1 MTEEFRGLY
10 GIVTTS
16 LGQPNLPAVYVPHPI
31 VSVPNPVM
39 RERAEPVMSA
49 IVEIATEARHGGAG
63 ARPSAGGTEARHG
76 GAGARPSAGGF
87 GGPFEAPQ
95 EMTERLTVEDDL
107 QAIFDRFT
115 SEGWTD
121 GLPIVPPTPER
132 VAQMLAY
139 CDLEPSASLGP
150 MPPRWAHATIAKLA
164 VNSVMAGCRPEYFP
178 VIVTAVKAIL
188 EKRFNLYGIQGTT
201 NPATPV
207 LIVNGPIAREIG
219 INARG
224 NLFGPG
230 FQANATIGR
239 AIRLIMT
246 TIGGGVPQQADK
258 STLGNPAK
266 YTCCFA
272 ENEAD
277 SPWAPLHVERGF
289 EAATSTV
296 TAFGGA
302 APANIIEKSKT
313 AGEMLATIA
322 RAMAVPG
329 SNNMFMS
336 QEMLLVLGPEHAS
349 IAARQSF
356 DKARVRQTLFEH
368 ARIPFE
374 QMGQGNADVLAVW
387 RSNCIEEADGRR
399 TLRIAEKPEDIVIV
413 VAGGAGN
420 HSASIPGWYSRSVT
434 LPITRAD
441 GAPVRSVAELTKR

>member
-1 MTEEFRGLY
+1 LY

-16 LGQPNLPAVYVPHPI
+16 LGQPSLPAVYVPHPI
-31 VSVPNPVM
+31 VSVPHPEM
-39 RERAEPVMSA
+39 RARAEPVMAA
-49 IVEIATEARHGGAG
+49 IVESTTEIG
-63 ARPSAGGTEARHG
+63 ARANGGTGRHTAAGSDRPAAGGRI
-76 GAGARPSAGGF
+76 
-87 GGPFEAPQ
+87 
-95 EMTERLTVEDDL
+95 TVDDDPE
-107 QAIFDRFT
+107 AIFERFT
-115 SEGWTD
+115 SAGWTD
-121 GLPIVPPTPER
+121 GLPFVPPTEDR
-132 VAQMLAY
+132 VAQMLAQS
-139 CDLEPSASLGP
+139 DLDPSLSLGP
-150 MPPRWAHATIAKLA
+150 MPPRWGEATIAALA
-164 VNSVMAGCRPEYFP
+164 VNAVMAGCTPPYFP
-178 VIVTAVKAIL
+178 VLVTAVKAIL
-188 EKRFNLYGIQGTT
+188 CTPFNLYGIQGTT
-201 NPATPV
+201 NPASPV

-219 INARG
+219 LNARG

-230 FQANATIGR
+230 FRANATIGR

-258 STLGNPAK
+258 STLGSPAK

-289 EAATSTV
+289 AAETSTV

-313 AGEMLATIA
+313 AGQMLQTIA
-322 RAMAVPG
+322 RAMAVSG

-336 QEMLLVLGPEHAS
+336 QEALLVLGPEHAS
-349 IAARQSF
+349 IAARQGY
-356 DKARVRQTLFEH
+356 DKERVRRTLFEQ

-374 QMGQGNADVLAVW
+374 QIGQDNAEVLAVW
-387 RSNCIEEADGRR
+387 RGPCIEEAGGRR
-399 TLRIAEKPEDIVIV
+399 TLRITEKPEDLVIV

-441 GAPVRSVAELTKR
+441 GAPVRSVAELRRR

>member
-1 MTEEFRGLY
+1 LY

-16 LGQPNLPAVYVPHPI
+16 LGQPSLPAVYVPHPI
-31 VSVPNPVM
+31 VSVPHPEM
-39 RERAEPVMSA
+39 RARAEPVMAA
-49 IVEIATEARHGGAG
+49 IVESTTEIG
-63 ARPSAGGTEARHG
+63 ARANGSMGRHAPAGSDRPAVG
-76 GAGARPSAGGF
+76 GRVTVDDDPESI
-87 GGPFEAPQ
+87 FE
-95 EMTERLTVEDDL
+95 
-107 QAIFDRFT
+107 RFT

-121 GLPIVPPTPER
+121 GLPFVPPTQDR
-132 VAQMLAY
+132 VAQMLAQS
-139 CDLEPSASLGP
+139 DLDPSLSLGP
-150 MPPRWAHATIAKLA
+150 MPPRWGEATIAALA
-164 VNSVMAGCRPEYFP
+164 VNAVMAGCTPPYFP
-178 VIVTAVKAIL
+178 VLVTAAKAIL
-188 EKRFNLYGIQGTT
+188 CTPFNLYGIQGTT
-201 NPATPV
+201 NPASPV
-207 LIVNGPIAREIG
+207 LIVNGPIAPEIG
-219 INARG
+219 LNARG

-230 FQANATIGR
+230 FRANATIGR

-258 STLGNPAK
+258 STLGSPAK

-289 EAATSTV
+289 AAATSTV

-313 AGEMLATIA
+313 AGQMLETIA
-322 RAMAVPG
+322 RAMAVSG

-336 QEMLLVLGPEHAS
+336 QEALLVLGPEHAS
-349 IAARQSF
+349 IAARQGF
-356 DKARVRQTLFEH
+356 DKERVRRTLFEQ

-374 QMGQGNADVLAVW
+374 QIGQDNAEVLAVW
-387 RSNCIEEADGRR
+387 RGPCIEEAGGRR
-399 TLRIAEKPEDIVIV
+399 TLRITEKPEDLVIV

-441 GAPVRSVAELTKR
+441 GAPVRSVAELRTR

>member
-1 MTEEFRGLY
+1 
-10 GIVTTS
+10 
-16 LGQPNLPAVYVPHPI
+16 
-31 VSVPNPVM
+31 M
-39 RERAEPVMSA
+39 RARAEPVMAA
-49 IVEIATEARHGGAG
+49 IVEIATDRGTRGVEARHGSAG
-63 ARPSAGGTEARHG
+63 ARPSVGGL
-76 GAGARPSAGGF
+76 
-87 GGPFEAPQ
+87 GGPFEAPH
-95 EMTERLTVEDDL
+95 ELVRITVENDPE
-107 QAIFDRFT
+107 AIFERFA
-115 SEGWTD
+115 SQGWTD
-121 GLPIVPPTPER
+121 GLPIVPPTEER
-132 VAQMLAY
+132 VARMLAY
-139 CDLEPSASLGP
+139 CDLDPSCSLGP
-150 MPPRWAHATIAKLA
+150 MPPRWGATTIALLA
-164 VNSVMAGCRPEYFP
+164 VNAVMAGCKPEYFP

-188 EKRFNLYGIQGTT
+188 CKQFNLYGIQGTT
-201 NPATPV
+201 NPASPV
-207 LIVNGPIAREIG
+207 LVVNGPIAREIG
-219 INARG
+219 VNARG

-277 SPWAPLHVERGF
+277 SPWEPLHVERGF
-289 EAATSTV
+289 AAATSTV

-313 AGEMLATIA
+313 AREMLETIA
-322 RAMAVPG
+322 RAMAVSG

-336 QEMLLVLGPEHAS
+336 QEALLVLGPEHAA
-349 IAARQSF
+349 IAARQGF
-356 DKARVRQTLFEH
+356 DKERARQTLFEH

-374 QMGQGNADVLAVW
+374 HIGQSNADVLAVW

-399 TLRIAEKPEDIVIV
+399 RLRIVEKPEDILIV

-441 GAPVRSVAELTKR
+441 GAPIRSVAEVKTR

>member
-1 MTEEFRGLY
+1 
-10 GIVTTS
+10 
-16 LGQPNLPAVYVPHPI
+16 VYVAHPI
-31 VSVPNPVM
+31 VSVPHPEMRGRAAPVM
-39 RERAEPVMSA
+39 AA
-49 IVEIATEARHGGAG
+49 LVETATETGARAHGATGPHAATTTSRPAG
-63 ARPSAGGTEARHG
+63 AAEAL
-76 GAGARPSAGGF
+76 
-87 GGPFEAPQ
+87 
-95 EMTERLTVEDDL
+95 ERITVADDPD
-107 QAIFDRFT
+107 AIFERFA

-121 GLPIVPPTPER
+121 GLPIVPPTEER
-132 VAQMLAY
+132 VARMLVSS
-139 CDLEPSASLGP
+139 DLDPSCSLGP
-150 MPPRWAHATIAKLA
+150 LPPSWGEATIAKLA
-164 VNSVMAGCRPEYFP
+164 INAVMAGCKPEYFP

-188 EKRFNLYGIQGTT
+188 AKPFNLYGIQGTT
-201 NPATPV
+201 NPASPV

-219 INARG
+219 VNARG

-230 FQANATIGR
+230 FRANATIGR

-277 SPWAPLHVERGF
+277 SPWAPLHVERSF
-289 EAATSTV
+289 ETGTSTV

-313 AGEMLATIA
+313 AGEMLHTIA
-322 RAMAVPG
+322 RAMAASG

-336 QEMLLVLGPEHAS
+336 QEALLVLGPEHAA
-349 IAARQSF
+349 IAARQGF
-356 DKARVRQTLFEH
+356 DKERVRQTLFEH

-374 QMGQGNADVLAVW
+374 QIGQSNADVLGVW
-387 RSNCIEEADGRR
+387 RGPCIDEVDGQR
-399 TLRIAEKPEDIVIV
+399 TLRIVEKPEDIIIV

-420 HSASIPGWYSRSVT
+420 HSASIPGWYSRSVS

-441 GAPVRSVAELTKR
+441 GTPIRSGAGLRKA